1 MMTMTENI
9 PLTESMTL
17 AQRMGEGP
25 LPAAEAIRYA
35 LQLADALSRLREAGR
50 AHGAVTPASLAL
62 VAGTVELLPAAEGS
76 CRTITP
82 YTAPEVVQGR
92 AADARSDLF
101 SFGAI
106 VFEMLTGR
114 RAFDGESRAALAAN
128 LTQLPVPSTG
138 SAAIDRVVGPCLSKD
153 PIARSVRMQ
162 KLMLELK
169 VLSVAARRGGAAWDT
184 ERRGGSPENGV
195 SREEM
200 QHLEAR
206 MAARLQAHERAV
218 AAMQRSATEAINSLR
233 SQVTVLSSEL
243 AGSYQLA
250 GQRSGGVDDAA
261 EAAIQARVDR
271 GFEVLDTRM
280 VQLERTADEIRR
292 HVSQFEHSV
301 AADLVDIER
310 NIKVHG
316 TAIESSRTAMSQTDD
331 LVERVVEALESLQTT
346 VLDQDEGNLRASF
359 AVN

>member
-1 MMTMTENI
+1 M
-9 PLTESMTL
+9 
-17 AQRMGEGP
+17 
-25 LPAAEAIRYA
+25 
-35 LQLADALSRLREAGR
+35 SRLREAGK
-50 AHGAVTPASLAL
+50 AHGAVTPANLAL
-62 VAGTVELLPAAEGS
+62 VAGTVELLPAAEGPARS
-76 CRTITP
+76 ITP

-92 AADARSDLF
+92 PADARSDLF

-106 VFEMLTGR
+106 LFEMLTGR
-114 RAFDGESRAALAAN
+114 RAFDGDSRAALAAN
-128 LTQLPVPSTG
+128 LTQLPAPSTG

-153 PIARSVRMQ
+153 PMARSARMQ

-169 VLSVAARRGGAAWDT
+169 VLSVAARRGGAARDV
-184 ERRGGSPENGV
+184 ERRSGWAENGP

-206 MAARLQAHERAV
+206 IAARLQAHERAV
-218 AAMQRSATEAINSLR
+218 AAMQRSAAEAIHSLR
-233 SQVTVLSSEL
+233 SQVAALSSEL
-243 AGSYQLA
+243 AGSYQFA
-250 GQRSGGVDDAA
+250 GQRPAGVDDAA
-261 EAAIQARVDR
+261 GAAIQARVDR
-271 GFEVLDTRM
+271 GFEVLDARM
-280 VQLERTADEIRR
+280 VQMERTADEIRR

-346 VLDQDEGNLRASF
+346 VLDQDEGNVRSSF